1 MRDLGC
7 EHILLV
13 EDEPDILAV
22 LGDMFEEE
30 GIRTSRASTAEQA
43 LALLRGGLRPDLV
56 LADLGLPGMTGDE
69 LLAVLDQDEAWR
81 DIPVAV
87 MTGDRAGF
95 EELRRIGA
103 DEVLH
108 KPFSLERLN
117 EVMARLCAR
126 RSTGT

>member
-43 LALLRGGLRPDLV
+43 LALLQGGLRPDLV
-56 LADLGLPGMTGDE
+56 LADLGLPGMSGDE
-69 LLAVLDQDEAWR
+69 LLAILDRDEAWR
-81 DIPVAV
+81 EIPVAV
-87 MTGDRAGF
+87 MTGDRDGF

>member
-43 LALLRGGLRPDLV
+43 LALLQGGLRPDLV

-69 LLAVLDQDEAWR
+69 LLAILDQDEAWR
-81 DIPVAV
+81 EIPVAV

-103 DEVLH
+103 DEVLQ